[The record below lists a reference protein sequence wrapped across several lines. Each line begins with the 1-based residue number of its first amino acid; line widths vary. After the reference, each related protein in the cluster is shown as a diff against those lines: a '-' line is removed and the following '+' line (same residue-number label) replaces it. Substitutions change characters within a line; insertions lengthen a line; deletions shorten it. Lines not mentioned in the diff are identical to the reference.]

1 MGLAVPKK
9 IRRKKDSCHAL
20 EKKLD
25 GLWSQYTRLSNM
37 DEEGRIPCYTCSTI
51 LDYRHAQ
58 CGHYMVRTHKATRF
72 LETNTKPQCFTCNG
86 PELGRQVAFRAH
98 LVRYYGED
106 VVSGVERLAYTEC
119 HRKPEW
125 YHAEI
130 ERVSQLITHLLKT
143 RSIN

>member
-1 MGLAVPKK
+1 VVNAVPKK
-9 IRRKKDSCHAL
+9 IRKKKESCRSL

-37 DEEGRIPCYTCSTI
+37 DEEGRIPCYTCPAI

-72 LETNTKPQCFTCNG
+72 HVINTKPQCFNCNMVEQG
-86 PELGRQVAFRAH
+86 KQVAFRAH
-98 LVRYYGED
+98 IVADYNEATAQEI
-106 VVSGVERLAYTEC
+106 ERLAYTEC

-130 ERVSQLITHLLKT
+130 DRVSQVVEKLLKKHG
-143 RSIN
+143 IN